1 MAAAGSR
8 PAADGGAPTVIAVAY
23 VLLGAAVLGF
33 GYRAVRGPSLADRM
47 TGVSGML
54 TAGMGIVVV
63 QSVQTG
69 RGAFLPVLVV
79 IALVGFVG
87 TGMIGRFIE
96 GHGR

>member
-1 MAAAGSR
+1 M
-8 PAADGGAPTVIAVAY
+8 
-23 VLLGAAVLGF
+23 
-33 GYRAVRGPSLADRM
+33 
-47 TGVSGML
+47 GM
-54 TAGMGIVVV
+54 VVV

-87 TGMIGRFIE
+87 TGMVGRFIE